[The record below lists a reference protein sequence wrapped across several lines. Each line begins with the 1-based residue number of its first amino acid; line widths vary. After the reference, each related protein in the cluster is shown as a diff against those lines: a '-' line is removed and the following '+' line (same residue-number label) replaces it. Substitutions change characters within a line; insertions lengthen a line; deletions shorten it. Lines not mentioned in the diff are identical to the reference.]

1 MNLTGVG
8 NLFQK
13 LMDKFILG
21 AHFVLKDKTGV
32 RSMCEYRHFP
42 SKAKSI
48 KVKTRRLAGEKT
60 GDTTSPQEELSS
72 LPEKFVNGMYIKL
85 RA

>member
-1 MNLTGVG
+1 MLNSELVNLTGVG

-48 KVKTRRLAGEKT
+48 KVKTRRLVRETT
-60 GDTTSPQEELSS
+60 GD
-72 LPEKFVNGMYIKL
+72 IAHL
-85 RA
+85 RKKSCRVYQRNS